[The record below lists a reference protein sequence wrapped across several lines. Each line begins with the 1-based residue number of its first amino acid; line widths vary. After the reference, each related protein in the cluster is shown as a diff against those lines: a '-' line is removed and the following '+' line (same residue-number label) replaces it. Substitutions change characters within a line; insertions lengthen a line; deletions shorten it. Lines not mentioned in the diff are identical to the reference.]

1 MSDTRDFYKLIRE
14 LEDQY
19 QVNDTVGLHDSFD
32 LELNEHFVIESG
44 IVGLAEDGIIIQ
56 LDEEA
61 LEFLDFNGML
71 TETAYED
78 DLEDTEPRKV
88 EGVYGVKSK
97 PFSRKFKN
105 KAAMDKFFDHPD
117 NEGNYEIRYVSKVSE
132 SKGLSESVED
142 SDIFAKIVKWDD
154 AFQVVDDGLS
164 GNFGEEAR
172 MKLQDMYDDVVI
184 DHGFH
189 PDDDIEEIIAHMID
203 IIWNSRDHPYE
214 GSQQEP
220 HDKDELSEIKNLALG
235 EAEYQ
240 GRKVT
245 LNKPMQGDVAKSKV
259 YVKKPDGK
267 VVKVNFGDKDMR
279 IKKSNPARRK
289 SFRARHRC
297 ENPGPKWKA
306 RYWSCR
312 AW

>member
-1 MSDTRDFYKLIRE
+1 M
-14 LEDQY
+14 
-19 QVNDTVGLHDSFD
+19 
-32 LELNEHFVIESG
+32 
-44 IVGLAEDGIIIQ
+44 EDGVIIQ
-56 LDEEA
+56 LDEQA
-61 LEFLDFNGML
+61 LEFLDFSGML
-71 TETAYED
+71 TESLQEVGLKD
-78 DLEDTEPRKV
+78 HEPRKV
-88 EGVYGVKSK
+88 EGVHGPKST
-97 PFSRKFKN
+97 PFTRKFN
-105 KAAMDKFFDHPD
+105 NLKAMNKFFDHPD
-117 NEGNYEIRYVSKVSE
+117 NEGNYQIERISKVSE
-132 SKGLSESVED
+132 SKGLNESVED
-142 SDIFAKIVKWDD
+142 SDIFAKVVKSDD
-154 AFQVVDDGLS
+154 PFQVVYDGVS
-164 GNFGEEAR
+164 GHFGEEAR
-172 MKLQDMYDDVVI
+172 MKLQDMYDDIVN
-184 DHGFH
+184 DNGYL
-189 PDDDIEEIIAHMID
+189 PDDDLEKIIDRMID
-203 IIWNSRDHPYE
+203 NIEADYGPDGRQKPYW
-214 GSQQEP
+214 SATS
-220 HDKDELSEIKNLALG
+220 KDELSEIKNLALG